1 MSVREVRVWKRA
13 DSRQTPALLIEKNG
27 IDDSLL
33 LQNGSIASLDS
44 AAAEVERRG
53 YTKIMDS
60 YGLMGILRI
69 SKDEP
74 VLVAVTGVLSVGQL
88 HSADIV
94 KVTAVEFIS
103 LRTVGAVENAD
114 PRIIDLQRLLSSG
127 IFYFSSNP
135 RYDITLCA
143 QRRAANKSS
152 DPRFFCSVLVR
163 TVYVGHR
170 TGRAALLSR
179 LSCERVGTRFNVRG
193 VNSLGCVANFVE
205 TEQLI
210 VFDDAECSLVQ
221 IRGSVPLFWEQPGV
235 QVGSHKV
242 KLRAFEASGSA
253 YHRHMSRLI
262 SIYGKTTIINLLGR
276 KEGERALSEAYRT
289 QHKNSKFAST
299 VDFIDFDYHYQMKLS
314 KDSLAHL
321 MKKLTPLIENCSR
334 FLATEGNVRS
344 QQNGVLRVNCLDC
357 LDRTNSVQ
365 TAVGLMSVRDQ
376 VAALN
381 LEQGKVNVA
390 QRIEEIF
397 RDLWQKNGDLCSNI
411 YAGTGALDGK
421 SKLKDASRSIAR
433 TIQNNLMDS
442 SKQESFD
449 IFLSGAWSESR
460 AFDRATSLLPNPVL
474 QECDE
479 AVDQLVSRAAEMT
492 SPTPL
497 KIFVGTWN
505 VNGGKNMHNVAFRNQ
520 SNMADWIFPNGT
532 LVAVESVD
540 DAPEIIAIGVEE
552 LVDLN
557 ASNVMKASTTNQRLW
572 TEGIR
577 RVLHEHGTY
586 ILLVVE
592 QLVGVCLFVF
602 VRSQLAPNIK
612 DFAVASV
619 KTGMGGAAGNK
630 VRDRNEDFTSAVRR
644 IKFSQGKEI
653 GSHDVVFWINLSGDE
668 VKKAVYAGDLEKL
681 WQFDQLT
688 QQKAQGLV
696 FEGFNEGSLSF
707 PPTYKYDT
715 FSDDYDTSEKCRAP
729 AWTDRVLWME
739 RRAPTDT
746 KLIRYFRS
754 ELKTSDHRPVGAI
767 FSVNVYRV
775 DQNKCLSVVEDI
787 VASLGPPDSTIICS
801 LEGVQRFPVAIFPKI
816 AAKLKEI
823 PAHIN
828 LSKFEDGELHIVLEN
843 GETALAALSMDGV
856 QIDGYKLSVRLR
868 SPEWTESLQPKLT
881 RFSQSLSSSDSISEC
896 DVTITNGD
904 EFEFDDNDDDMVS
917 ERSSADSGIG
927 GAEEFASR
935 CVVTPLQ
942 SAPSEGVRMPIRQAP
957 PPPPALPSRP
967 QIPVVPPRPK
977 GFNVRET

>member
-1 MSVREVRVWKRA
+1 MSVREVRVWKH
-13 DSRQTPALLIEKNG
+13 
-27 IDDSLL
+27 
-33 LQNGSIASLDS
+33 S

-152 DPRFFCSVLVR
+152 DPRFFWNRVLHFPFER
-163 TVYVGHR
+163 FGIDTSPW
-170 TGRAALLSR
+170 LLR
-179 LSCERVGTRFNVRG
+179 CMAGCERVGTRFNVRG

-474 QECDE
+474 QDDYYFYECDE

-630 VRDRNEDFTSAVRR
+630 V
-644 IKFSQGKEI
+644 
-653 GSHDVVFWINLSGDE
+653 H
-668 VKKAVYAGDLEKL
+668 
-681 WQFDQLT
+681 
-688 QQKAQGLV
+688 
-696 FEGFNEGSLSF
+696 
-707 PPTYKYDT
+707 
-715 FSDDYDTSEKCRAP
+715 
-729 AWTDRVLWME
+729 
-739 RRAPTDT
+739 
-746 KLIRYFRS
+746 
-754 ELKTSDHRPVGAI
+754 
-767 FSVNVYRV
+767 
-775 DQNKCLSVVEDI
+775 
-787 VASLGPPDSTIICS
+787 II
-801 LEGVQRFPVAIFPKI
+801 
-816 AAKLKEI
+816 
-823 PAHIN
+823 
-828 LSKFEDGELHIVLEN
+828 
-843 GETALAALSMDGV
+843 
-856 QIDGYKLSVRLR
+856 
-868 SPEWTESLQPKLT
+868 
-881 RFSQSLSSSDSISEC
+881 SSY
-896 DVTITNGD
+896 
-904 EFEFDDNDDDMVS
+904 
-917 ERSSADSGIG
+917 
-927 GAEEFASR
+927 
-935 CVVTPLQ
+935 
-942 SAPSEGVRMPIRQAP
+942 
-957 PPPPALPSRP
+957 
-967 QIPVVPPRPK
+967 
-977 GFNVRET
+977 